1 MNLIISPHKPS
12 SKASFAYDWES
23 IGDTEHRD
31 TARVL
36 VQSLKSS
43 YQSSIKEVEGIARR
57 YTNTFSR
64 TVWTLKRELPHGLFQ
79 DVCRQALNLNDDQM
93 ACYAQIGKYIE
104 EGAVFGKAL
113 QMVDF
118 MEPRAASKFLKA
130 SDETKS
136 RHVATFEATGKIPSR
151 RDFTPKIEPNVQVGN
166 SLTGEPSAVSAK
178 APTKNANE
186 ARQRMKESGIRLV
199 DACGAVALMLR
210 YQTQAS
216 PQTQEILRALR
227 IQIDYLLKA
236 PVSR

>member
-1 MNLIISPHKPS
+1 MTLIISPHKPS
-12 SKASFAYDWES
+12 SKASFTYNWES
-23 IGDTEHRD
+23 IGDTEHRG

-36 VQSLKSS
+36 VESLRKS
-43 YQSSIKEVEGIARR
+43 YESSIKEVEGIARR
-57 YTNTFSR
+57 YTNYFSR

-118 MEPRAASKFLKA
+118 MEPRAASRFLKA

-151 RDFTPKIEPNVQVGN
+151 RDFTIKTEHNEQGRNPPRSEPPLEV
-166 SLTGEPSAVSAK
+166 TK

-199 DACGAVALMLR
+199 DACAAVAQMLR
-210 YQTQAS
+210 FQTQAS

-227 IQIDYLLKA
+227 TQIDYLLKA
-236 PVSR
+236 PVNH